1 MSENEKDMI
10 QEEIQEE
17 ENENVEASE
26 ETLETEADYIH
37 GLAEKIQE
45 LEDKNIRLQAEI
57 QNLQRRNRKDKEDSA
72 KFRSQKL
79 AESIIPV
86 IDNLERV
93 LSVEVQTEEGENIK
107 KGIDMVLSSFYQAF
121 EGESIEV
128 INPEGEV
135 FDPNIHEAVNML
147 PAEDSNESGTIAQV
161 FAKGYKLNGRTLRA
175 AQVAIYQ

>member
-79 AESIIPV
+79 AESLIPV

-107 KGIDMVLSSFYQAF
+107 RNRMVLSSFYQAF

-128 INPEGEV
+128 I
-135 FDPNIHEAVNML
+135 I
-147 PAEDSNESGTIAQV
+147 
-161 FAKGYKLNGRTLRA
+161 LR
-175 AQVAIYQ
+175 